1 MEQPAHRRASWSRRF
16 RLLGLSAIA
25 SLPTIVAVA
34 LFTPGGV
41 LGKPFGG
48 ASGSTTA
55 FLVVALIAAAA
66 SFGLVHVLARRSAG
80 FGQEILGKLAAA
92 QKGDKDA
99 AAEIAGRDPGDPL
112 WEMARATHALLAQ
125 RGSVLRG
132 VAGDVVTLSFCADE
146 LRDLSVSL
154 AREASDLVGHNHNV
168 AAASEQSNKSLQG
181 MSAST
186 QQMSSSVN
194 TVATAVEEISASLS
208 DVARACEKELQTATE
223 ANEKAVSTQHQM
235 ESLGSSAREIGK
247 VLDIIGT
254 IADQTNLLA
263 LNATIEA
270 ASAGEA
276 GKGFAV
282 VASEVKELAKQ
293 TARAVGDIAKL
304 IEDIQHDSDS
314 SISAIGSITT
324 TIQDVHRTS
333 QTIASAVEEQST
345 AVNEIARSIA
355 GAGQA
360 ANEISRTVSEL
371 ADGSAVVAQSVTGLE
386 QATKKT
392 SEGIGHVSDSVDM
405 LRQLLDCLKQ
415 KIG

>member
-1 MEQPAHRRASWSRRF
+1 MDNTAHAHSSWRHF
-16 RLLGLSAIA
+16 VRLLGFSAIGSVPA
-25 SLPTIVAVA
+25 IAAVA
-34 LFTPGGV
+34 FLAPGRVLGASPGG
-41 LGKPFGG
+41 GSG
-48 ASGSTTA
+48 AILSFA
-55 FLVVALIAAAA
+55 IVALITAAA
-66 SFGLVHVLARRSAG
+66 SFSLVAVLMR
-80 FGQEILGKLAAA
+80 QAAA
-92 QKGDKDA
+92 AGRQIHERLQAAQRGDKEA
-99 AAEIAGRDPGDPL
+99 VAEIAQRDPGDPF
-112 WEMARATHALLAQ
+112 WDMARTTSTLLAQ
-125 RGSVLRG
+125 GRTAIKG
-132 VAGDVVTLSFCADE
+132 VASDAVTLSFCANE
-146 LRDLSVSL
+146 LQDLAASL
-154 AREASDLVGHNHNV
+154 ARETKELVSHTHNV
-168 AAASEQSNKSLQG
+168 AAASEQSNTSLQG
-181 MSAST
+181 MSASA

-194 TVATAVEEISASLS
+194 TVATAVEEISASLA

-223 ANEKAVSTQHQM
+223 ANEKAVTTQHQM

-304 IEDIQHDSDS
+304 IEDIQRDSES
-314 SISAIGSITT
+314 SIGAIGAITA

-345 AVNEIARSIA
+345 AVNEIARNVA

-360 ANEISRTVSEL
+360 ANEISHTVSEL
-371 ADGSAVVAQSVTGLE
+371 ADGSTVVAQSVTGLE
-386 QATKKT
+386 QATSKA
-392 SEGIGHVSDSVDM
+392 SEGVGHVSDSVEM
-405 LRQLLDCLKQ
+405 LRQLLDCMKQ
-415 KIG
+415 KLG

>member
-1 MEQPAHRRASWSRRF
+1 M
-16 RLLGLSAIA
+16 
-25 SLPTIVAVA
+25 A
-34 LFTPGGV
+34 LFAPGGV
-41 LGKPFGG
+41 LGASTGG
-48 ASGSTTA
+48 NTGRAISFLILA
-55 FLVVALIAAAA
+55 FISVVTC
-66 SFGLVHVLARRSAG
+66 FGLVFVLTRLSAASGRRIVDRLQAAHG
-80 FGQEILGKLAAA
+80 GDKAAA
-92 QKGDKDA
+92 DK
-99 AAEIAGRDPGDPL
+99 IASYNPGDPQ
-112 WEMARATHALLAQ
+112 WDMARAAHTLIAKSSGLIK
-125 RGSVLRG
+125 GIG
-132 VAGDVVTLSFCADE
+132 GDAVTLSFCANE
-146 LRDLSVSL
+146 LQDLAASL
-154 AREASDLVGHNHNV
+154 ARETNELVGHTHNV
-168 AAASEQSNKSLQG
+168 AAASEQSNTSLQG

-194 TVATAVEEISASLS
+194 TVATAVEEISSSLA

-223 ANEKAVSTQHQM
+223 ANEKAVTTQHQM

-304 IEDIQHDSDS
+304 IEDIQRDSES
-314 SISAIGSITT
+314 SIGAIGTITT

-345 AVNEIARSIA
+345 AINEIARNIA

-360 ANEISRTVSEL
+360 ANEISRTVGEL
-371 ADGSAVVAQSVTGLE
+371 ADGSTVVAQSVTGLE
-386 QATKKT
+386 QATSKA
-392 SEGIGHVSDSVDM
+392 SEGVGHVSDSVEM
-405 LRQLLDCLKQ
+405 LRQLLDCMKQ
-415 KIG
+415 KLG